1 MRNSNS
7 AMKSDYKKA
16 LELGIIGALVLC
28 NVAFFVF
35 RSYHL
40 QAETIENKRDP
51 IVVESPPNVRLPKAP
66 TPPPRPSTPVPSL
79 DPEVPPDAT
88 IEPGKWVDFGKLPP
102 PPGPPP
108 ADDIVP
114 FWAVQEKPELI
125 GGIASIRSYLTYP
138 EMARKI
144 HMEGRTVVHVLVDR
158 KGRPSQMI
166 VLESAGFEPLD
177 QAALK
182 AISRLRWKPAMQRDK
197 PVRVWVAIPVKFSL
211 K

>member
-1 MRNSNS
+1 MQSSNS
-7 AMKSDYKKA
+7 ALKSSYKKT

-28 NVAFFVF
+28 NVVFLVF

-40 QAETIENKRDP
+40 QAETTENKREP
-51 IVVESPPNVRLPKAP
+51 FVVEPPPNVQPPKAP
-66 TPPPRPSTPVPSL
+66 TPPPRPSTPVPSP
-79 DPEVPPDAT
+79 DPEVPLDAT
-88 IEPGKWVDFGKLPP
+88 IEPGMGIDFIELPP

-108 ADDIVP
+108 EDDIVP

-125 GGIASIRSYLTYP
+125 GGIASIRKYLTYP
-138 EMARKI
+138 EMAQKM
-144 HMEGRTVVHVLVDR
+144 HLEGRTVVHVLVDR
-158 KGRPSQMI
+158 MGRPSQMI

>member
-1 MRNSNS
+1 MQSSNS
-7 AMKSDYKKA
+7 AMKNSYKKT

-28 NVAFFVF
+28 NLAFFVF

-40 QAETIENKRDP
+40 QAETTENKRAP
-51 IVVESPPNVRLPKAP
+51 IVVEPPPNIQPQKAP
-66 TPPPRPSTPVPSL
+66 TPPPRPSTPVPSP

-88 IEPGKWVDFGKLPP
+88 IKPGKWVDFGKLPP

-108 ADDIVP
+108 EDDIVP
-114 FWAVQEKPELI
+114 FWAVHEKPELI
-125 GGIASIRSYLTYP
+125 GGIASIRRYLTYP